1 MENLLFSVQ
10 TIYLEAV
17 RVRRMN
23 RASLP
28 CQPEPGYS
36 FTRCVQHSVSQ
47 VEGKILHI
55 LPGLLLSCFVECG
68 VPGRVGGRIDVSV
81 LEVRTDLAL
90 SLGCSQLEDERP
102 RLVVGG

>member
-1 MENLLFSVQ
+1 MENLLFAVQ

-47 VEGKILHI
+47 VGHGKSYIFFQAYCI
-55 LPGLLLSCFVECG
+55 A
-68 VPGRVGGRIDVSV
+68 
-81 LEVRTDLAL
+81 AL
-90 SLGCSQLEDERP
+90 
-102 RLVVGG
+102 

>member
-47 VEGKILHI
+47 VEGKILYI
-55 LPGLLLSCFVECG
+55 SCQAYY
-68 VPGRVGGRIDVSV
+68 SA
-81 LEVRTDLAL
+81 AL
-90 SLGCSQLEDERP
+90 
-102 RLVVGG
+102 